1 MKVQNAKTESSYLF
15 EVGSGM
21 NTEGQSA
28 NEHIEINIPIE
39 VGGIDCMGIQFFDR
53 THTLMVSRTGGKIS
67 LERMVAPEQEV
78 TIRCPATGLEADA
91 RVLGQTEK
99 VGETYSYIVKF
110 LDEKSHIW
118 DITFPSSGDSGGAIS
133 CVLLECSGCKDHEAV
148 YLDHFELELLEAN
161 GHLSRSCKRCRDAS
175 LWRKSQGPAPE
186 LEDAAPAPA
195 SSSFQDRR
203 REPRRELR
211 VTACVRTPRLGEDL
225 VKTRTTS
232 HTGLSFTSPWEY
244 FPGEIIEIAVPY
256 SPVGGNIFLAAKI
269 VRLQFL
275 ASEGT
280 RIYGVDFQLRK

>member
-1 MKVQNAKTESSYLF
+1 
-15 EVGSGM
+15 M
-21 NTEGQSA
+21 NTEGQGA
-28 NEHIEINIPIE
+28 DEHIEIDIPIE

-118 DITFPSSGDSGGAIS
+118 DITFPSSGNSGGAIS
-133 CVLLECSGCKDHEAV
+133 CVLLECSGCKDHEVV

-175 LWRKSQGPAPE
+175 LWRKSQGPAQE
-186 LEDAAPAPA
+186 LEDVSPAPCFLPIETGAVSLGANCGSRRACAPRA
-195 SSSFQDRR
+195 SARISSKLERR
-203 REPRRELR
+203 RVRDFPSPARRSISR
-211 VTACVRTPRLGEDL
+211 
-225 VKTRTTS
+225 
-232 HTGLSFTSPWEY
+232 
-244 FPGEIIEIAVPY
+244 
-256 SPVGGNIFLAAKI
+256 AK
-269 VRLQFL
+269 
-275 ASEGT
+275 
-280 RIYGVDFQLRK
+280 